1 MPKFHVK
8 DTFEVPDRGLFVLAG
23 SIVDGIVR
31 SGMFVHLGFFAE
43 PTTAVR
49 IHRIEFARRHGGEDV
64 CLCIQADEKLTEFL
78 RGLRLSNQTY
88 EIMEESKE
96 PNQWQPVPNKK
107 GNTNYTCG

>member
-43 PTTAVR
+43 PTTAVPKFLWFLHPDT
-49 IHRIEFARRHGGEDV
+49 HRIEESLLIPSTPRTFFPFPRG
-64 CLCIQADEKLTEFL
+64 TL
-78 RGLRLSNQTY
+78 R
-88 EIMEESKE
+88 
-96 PNQWQPVPNKK
+96 
-107 GNTNYTCG
+107 